1 MTNEETMERTV
12 NKAHPSEG
20 HLDAARPE
28 LQTGSGLGGYLRSIG
43 AIVWKDLMMER
54 HTKQMLSIMVVFS
67 LAAVIVFNF
76 ALELKLDAA
85 RNVASGLLWI
95 VILLAGTLGL
105 NRSLASEQEN
115 QSIEAVL
122 MAPVDRSAIYLGK
135 VTSVTLFVLL
145 LEAILLPIFIAFFN
159 RPYWRPQVI
168 LIVVL
173 GTIGYVAAGV
183 LVSSMTIQTRSRD
196 VLLPVLLLP
205 LSLPSV
211 LAAAT
216 AASAY
221 MFPELPPWSEVQTPI
236 ALVVAFDVLMLT
248 AGFLTY
254 HYVVEE

>member
-1 MTNEETMERTV
+1 MGNEELFIE
-12 NKAHPSEG
+12 
-20 HLDAARPE
+20 DAGAAPVARQQGG
-28 LQTGSGLGGYLRSIG
+28 LQRYLRAVV
-43 AIVWKDLMMER
+43 AIVWKDLTIER
-54 HTKQMLSIMVVFS
+54 HTRQVLSIMVVFS
-67 LAAVIVFNF
+67 IAAVIVFNF
-76 ALELKLDAA
+76 ALELRLDAA
-85 RNVASGLLWI
+85 RNVATGLLWI

-105 NRSLASEQEN
+105 NRSLANEQEN
-115 QSIEAVL
+115 QSMEAVL
-122 MAPVDRSAIYLGK
+122 IAPIDRSALYLGK
-135 VTSVTLFVLL
+135 VISVCLFVFL

-159 RPYWRPQVI
+159 KPYWRPQVI
-168 LIVVL
+168 LIIVL

-183 LVSSMTIQTRSRD
+183 LVSSMSIQTRSRD

-221 MFPELPPWSEVQTPI
+221 MFPELPPWTEVQTPV